1 MNIFV
6 TSPDPKACA
15 VMLDDQRLNK
25 MIVESCQMLSSAL
38 HHYGL
43 DDRTLVYKDSYTN
56 HPCTV
61 WTRFSYHNYFWH
73 WELLYHMLKEYTYR
87 FGKYHSAEQH
97 LQTLW
102 CAGYSM
108 PNEPFSHW
116 ANCSLF
122 KQDSVHIAY
131 QKTMVHKWKYL
142 DKFPTWTK
150 RDHPQFIQIW
160 KDRV

>member
-38 HHYGL
+38 HYYGL

-61 WTRFSYHNYFWH
+61 WTRGSYQNYDWH
-73 WELLYHMLKEYTYR
+73 CELLAAMLNEYSYR
-87 FGKYHSAEQH
+87 FGKYHSGMQH
-97 LQTLW
+97 LPVFNQNTIK
-102 CAGYSM
+102 M
-108 PNEPFSHW
+108 PEFGFWPF

-122 KQDSVHIAY
+122 KADGIHVAY

-150 RDHPQFIQIW
+150 RDHPQFITIW
-160 KDRV
+160 KDKV